1 MINLALWVTVCVSA
15 VPATW
20 NGWSPNGGLLGIE
33 RVSIEGLPGV
43 KRYTTLVLATR
54 ADITGITGMGIA
66 AGHKASNDLS
76 NVSTLIWGDFVFQAQ
91 VTPAV
96 PVVAEDLS
104 KTVVGS
110 GMMRINYIRGLLP
123 RR

>member
-1 MINLALWVTVCVSA
+1 MRDFEEIADDVVNPVVYTDLATGGAKAGLAGERDTV
-15 VPATW
+15 
-20 NGWSPNGGLLGIE
+20 
-33 RVSIEGLPGV
+33 
-43 KRYTTLVLATR
+43 LVLATR
-54 ADITGITGMGIA
+54 ADVPGITGIGIA

-104 KTVVGS
+104 KTVVG
-110 GMMRINYIRGLLP
+110 GGVIRSLP
-123 RR
+123 RRYR